1 MTSTAVAGIIASL
14 RVTSTAVTGV
24 TGRLPMT
31 STAVAGMTGSL
42 RVTSTTVTGVIA
54 SLWMTSTSVAGVIA
68 TLATTS
74 TASVFTTPSQLTAEI
89 LTTYAIGG
97 VLAMRVMR
105 YGDGTK
111 FGDPNARWG
120 SPSYVLEP
128 GDPGYVPPPVP
139 PIQPTKK
146 KGRKNVASNPTPDRI
161 DELIAAGEDLYDG
174 LNQHAVNINIKKND
188 PVTVRGKLDAVIATT
203 NVLKAAQGAEPAAYQ
218 LLRTADSNAKGFIA
232 AAIKV
237 ISLSLG
243 NAWSD
248 TWVATGL
255 PDKTVGMPG
264 TQDKRFAALGG
275 LAAYFTANPTMEV
288 TTPKLTVTAALAETR
303 YQAVSDARQAVANAL
318 SNSATKMMPRDN
330 AVAAFKACYRS
341 AVEEIGECISDDDP
355 RWYDFGLNRPADGAQ
370 PGLPMHVVASAIGSG
385 RVLVQ
390 LAGARRANSFNY
402 YRQITGTDQ
411 KPVKVQNTPGT
422 QLVIDSLPTG
432 ATVQVTVTAVNDAGE
447 GQASAPISVAVT

>member
-1 MTSTAVAGIIASL
+1 MTSTTVTGTIPRLGMTSTAVTGMTPSLGVTSTAVAGTIPSL
-14 RVTSTAVTGV
+14 G
-24 TGRLPMT
+24 MT
-31 STAVAGMTGSL
+31 STAVVFTIPRL
-42 RVTSTTVTGVIA
+42 R
-54 SLWMTSTSVAGVIA
+54 LTSTSA
-68 TLATTS
+68 
-74 TASVFTTPSQLTAEI
+74 VFTIPSQLTAEI

-97 VLAMRVMR
+97 VLALRVMR

-146 KGRKNVASNPTPDRI
+146 KGRKNVASNPTPERI

-174 LNQHAVNINIKKND
+174 LNQDAVNINIKKND
-188 PVTVRGKLDAVIATT
+188 PVTVRARLDALIATT
-203 NVLKAAQGAEPAAYQ
+203 NALKAAQGAEPAAYQ

-243 NAWSD
+243 NAWTD
-248 TWVATGL
+248 AWVATGL

-288 TTPKLTVTAALAETR
+288 TTPKLTVTAALAESR
-303 YQAVSDARQAVANAL
+303 YQSFSDARQAVANAL

-330 AVAAFKACYRS
+330 AVAAFQACYRS
-341 AVEEIGECISDDDP
+341 AIDEIGECISDDDP

-402 YRQITGTDQ
+402 YRQITGTDA

-422 QLVIDSLPTG
+422 QLVIDSLPAG
-432 ATVQVTVTAVNDAGE
+432 ATVQITVTAVNDAGE
-447 GQASAPISVAVT
+447 GQPSAPISVVVT

>member
-1 MTSTAVAGIIASL
+1 MTSTTVTGTIPRLGMTSTAVTGMIPSLGMTSTAVAGTIPSL
-14 RVTSTAVTGV
+14 GMTKTAVVFTIP
-24 TGRLPMT
+24 RLR
-31 STAVAGMTGSL
+31 L
-42 RVTSTTVTGVIA
+42 
-54 SLWMTSTSVAGVIA
+54 TSTSA
-68 TLATTS
+68 
-74 TASVFTTPSQLTAEI
+74 VFTIPSQLTVEI

-97 VLAMRVMR
+97 VLALRVMR

-128 GDPGYVPPPVP
+128 GDPGYVPPVP
-139 PIQPTKK
+139 PIQLTKK
-146 KGRKNVASNPTPDRI
+146 KGRKNVASNPTPERI

-174 LNQHAVNINIKKND
+174 LNQDAANINIKKND
-188 PVTVRGKLDAVIATT
+188 PVTVRARLDALIATT
-203 NVLKAAQGAEPAAYQ
+203 NALKAAQGAEPAAYQ

-243 NAWSD
+243 NAWTD
-248 TWVATGL
+248 AWIATGL

-288 TTPKLTVTAALAETR
+288 TTPKLTVTAALAESR
-303 YQAVSDARQAVANAL
+303 YQAFSDARQAVANAL
-318 SNSATKMMPRDN
+318 SNSAAKMMPRDN
-330 AVAAFKACYRS
+330 AVAAFQACYRS
-341 AVEEIGECISDDDP
+341 AIDEIGECISDDDP

-402 YRQITGTDQ
+402 YRQITGTDP

-422 QLVIDSLPTG
+422 QLVIDSLPAG
-432 ATVQVTVTAVNDAGE
+432 ATVQITVTAVNDAGE
-447 GQASAPISVAVT
+447 GQPSAPISLVVT

>member
-1 MTSTAVAGIIASL
+1 L
-14 RVTSTAVTGV
+14 
-24 TGRLPMT
+24 
-31 STAVAGMTGSL
+31 
-42 RVTSTTVTGVIA
+42 
-54 SLWMTSTSVAGVIA
+54 
-68 TLATTS
+68 
-74 TASVFTTPSQLTAEI
+74 
-89 LTTYAIGG
+89 
-97 VLAMRVMR
+97 RVMR
-105 YGDGTK
+105 WGDGTK
-111 FGDPNARWG
+111 WGDPNARWG

-139 PIQPTKK
+139 PNPPTKK

-161 DELIAAGEDLYDG
+161 DELIASGEDLYDG
-174 LNQHAVNINIKKND
+174 LNQDAVNLNIKKND
-188 PVTVRGKLDAVIATT
+188 PVTVRGKLDALIAT
-203 NVLKAAQGAEPAAYQ
+203 NNALKAAQGAEPAAYQ
-218 LLRTADSNAKGFIA
+218 LLRTADSNAKGFIT

-248 TWVATGL
+248 AWVATGL
-255 PDKTVGMPG
+255 PDKTAGMPG

-303 YQAVSDARQAVANAL
+303 YQAFSDARQAVANAL
-318 SNSATKMMPRDN
+318 SNSAAKMMPRDN

-341 AVEEIGECISDDDP
+341 AVDEIGECISDDDP

-402 YRQITGTDQ
+402 YRQITGTDP
-411 KPVKVQNTPGT
+411 KPVKVQNTQGT
-422 QLVIDSLPTG
+422 QLVIDNLPAG
-432 ATVQVTVTAVNDAGE
+432 ATVQITVAAVNDAGE
-447 GQASAPISVAVT
+447 GQPSAPISVVVT